1 MINWLI
7 IFLIIIYLISFLKHY
22 MKKTFFLLVLFL
34 SILFITYI
42 SFKVP
47 SLDRNWN
54 IDQKILPEIS
64 FSWNIVSIKNIRNF
78 EYETTNDYQVFYY
91 DKSYDLEKINSLYY
105 IIEPFSNYDWPAHT
119 MMSFGFENGDYIT
132 ISAEIRKEVWE
143 SFSALKW
150 LLREYELVYMIWDEK
165 DLIKLRANYRKD
177 EVIMYPIK
185 TDVENIKNIF
195 VSMLERADYL
205 TKNPEFYNTIT
216 NNCTTNILNH
226 SNYVRKDINK
236 EKISWSI
243 KALLPSHSDE
253 VIYKLGLINT
263 SLSLEEAR
271 SYYKIND
278 LSEIYWET
286 KNYSKF
292 IRKEIK

>member
-1 MINWLI
+1 
-7 IFLIIIYLISFLKHY
+7 